1 MRGKQI
7 RFIFAMSM
15 LVGIFAI
22 TALSS
27 AHADE
32 SKAAKIAR
40 AMRAAPAAISQ
51 HATTADVD
59 WTVLRSGSNGWL
71 CRPGSAPGDT
81 HPECDDEVWVR
92 LMKALDSKAE
102 FKPERLGI
110 SYMFQGDAPVN
121 NADPFDTKRDAG
133 EIWGEEGPHLM
144 LVLPDPKMLEG
155 FSDDPSNG
163 GPYLMWR
170 GTPYAHLMVPA
181 PHGRKKK
188 K

>member
-59 WTVLRSGSNGWL
+59 WTVLRSGSK
-71 CRPGSAPGDT
+71 SAMTRCG
-81 HPECDDEVWVR
+81 C
-92 LMKALDSKAE
+92 AS
-102 FKPERLGI
+102 
-110 SYMFQGDAPVN
+110 
-121 NADPFDTKRDAG
+121 
-133 EIWGEEGPHLM
+133 
-144 LVLPDPKMLEG
+144 
-155 FSDDPSNG
+155 
-163 GPYLMWR
+163 
-170 GTPYAHLMVPA
+170 
-181 PHGRKKK
+181 
-188 K
+188 